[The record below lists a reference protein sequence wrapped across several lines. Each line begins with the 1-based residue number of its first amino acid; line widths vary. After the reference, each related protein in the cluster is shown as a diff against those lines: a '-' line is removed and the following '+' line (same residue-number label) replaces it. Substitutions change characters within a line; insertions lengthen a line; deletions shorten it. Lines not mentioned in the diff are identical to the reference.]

1 MNIIRLVSIVELIHF
16 WSESGVHAVKLPR
29 ATMKHARDLCNFF
42 FEPLSILVA
51 VTIKPTIPSILHAQ
65 RPKSQNKNKVLVK
78 LTNISMRLMCQKQ
91 PSCQVF
97 LKTLKPSPYP
107 GYREISSIK
116 LNWPAPFFL
125 CLAT

>member
-51 VTIKPTIPSILHAQ
+51 VTIKPTIPSIKHIDALDV
-65 RPKSQNKNKVLVK
+65 PETTLV
-78 LTNISMRLMCQKQ
+78 
-91 PSCQVF
+91 PSF
-97 LKTLKPSPYP
+97 LKNFEAKSVS
-107 GYREISSIK
+107 RISRNK
-116 LNWPAPFFL
+116 LDQIE
-125 CLAT
+125 LASTIFSVSRDLIERILADVTIEK